1 MNEKLEEYI
10 AKSKADEQESRNQL
24 LISEGL
30 YYDVRLPEN
39 ENPTESSIYGI
50 HPKDNEYHYFTRYA
64 EELTEEEKKMLER
77 AEKASIIFDEDCP
90 ELTEEQLKQFRRVS
104 ERRKSENRKET
115 VTLRLSAKSLRKA
128 KSLGKGYTAVLSR
141 ILEDALNDNEVIF
154 KHM

>member
-1 MNEKLEEYI
+1 MKEESLLLLSDLQKLINQVVLIDYTIIILGGDIMITMNLK
-10 AKSKADEQESRNQL
+10 D
-24 LISEGL
+24 
-30 YYDVRLPEN
+30 LP
-39 ENPTESSIYGI
+39 
-50 HPKDNEYHYFTRYA
+50 

-77 AEKASIIFDEDCP
+77 AEKASITFDEDCP